1 MTRMIAL
8 FMWVA
13 VPGSAFA
20 TTTITDVIC
29 YDRATMLQRL
39 EQTHGA
45 TRQGRGMR
53 GPDAL
58 LEIWAIPTTGEWTL
72 VQTYASGKSCIVA
85 MGDNWEALE
94 SRDPA

>member
-1 MTRMIAL
+1 MTRTIAL
-8 FMWVA
+8 AMWLA
-13 VPGSAFA
+13 LPGSAFA

-29 YDRATMLQRL
+29 YDRDTMLVRL
-39 EQTHGA
+39 EQTHRA
-45 TRQGRGMR
+45 ERQGRGMR

-58 LEIWAIPTTGEWTL
+58 LEIWAIPSTGEWTL

-94 SRDPA
+94 SKDPA

>member
-8 FMWVA
+8 LTWLA
-13 VPGSAFA
+13 LPGPVFA

-29 YDRATMLQRL
+29 YDRETMLQRL
-39 EQTHGA
+39 QQTHRA
-45 TRQGRGMR
+45 ERYGRGMR

-58 LEIWAIPTTGEWTL
+58 LEIWSIPSTGEWTL

-85 MGDNWEALE
+85 MGEHWEALV
-94 SRDPA
+94 SQDPV

>member
-8 FMWVA
+8 SMWLA
-13 VPGSAFA
+13 LPGSAFA

-29 YDRATMLQRL
+29 YDRETMLLRL

-45 TRQGRGMR
+45 ERKGRGMR

-58 LEIWAIPTTGEWTL
+58 LEIWSIPATGEWTL

-94 SRDPA
+94 PQDPA

>member
-1 MTRMIAL
+1 MTRTIAL
-8 FMWVA
+8 AMWLA
-13 VPGSAFA
+13 FPGSAFA

-29 YDRATMLQRL
+29 YDRDTMLVRL
-39 EQTHGA
+39 EQTHRA
-45 TRQGRGMR
+45 ERQGRGMR

-58 LEIWAIPTTGEWTL
+58 LEIWAIPSTGEWTL

-94 SRDPA
+94 SKDPA